1 MTGDISD
8 ILPLPD
14 AAGIIPRVLYAL
26 FQRLEADETESS
38 VKCSFIELYNEE
50 LRDLF
55 STDDTVKLKIFE
67 DNSKKGHSTTLVQ
80 GMEECHLKTAVQGIE
95 LLREGSHKRQVA
107 ATKCNDLSS
116 RSHTVFT
123 IMVYIKRMT
132 EDGQEYLSAGKLNL
146 VDLAGSENIQRSG
159 AENKRAAEAG
169 LINKSLLTLGR
180 VINALVERSS
190 HIPYRESKLT
200 RLLQDSLGGRTK
212 TCIIATVSP
221 AKSNLEETISTLD
234 YAFRAKNIRNKPQVN
249 QAINKKTL
257 LKEFTAEI
265 EKLKSELIATR
276 QRNGVYLTQENYEEI
291 TTISESRRILSEEQ
305 RDKLDTM
312 EVNLRNKVED
322 LFKLTTSFQT
332 LKKDNEQT
340 QLALDGTKGIL
351 EKTEIVLEHTRQNL
365 AEETELRKAHQK
377 TEGALAEIGQDMIST
392 LGKTTSDID
401 GLRSKIRRKS
411 ELQSQNRRNWT
422 SSQTN
427 VLDTTRLV
435 EDRIEEFQQQQEELM
450 AALSDRMQTFVRD
463 ELDKLG
469 TSQSFLQEKMEA
481 YQVSEQEVNEQTAKS
496 RDDMNEVLE
505 EIKTL
510 REDVKQKIGAGLD
523 ELSGAAETISASIIT
538 ELEAFHTQVHSS
550 YASLGRDFKTT
561 FDDLVKDL
569 NEQQAENERLHQ
581 QVLEANAALVKA
593 NKASQGQITHILD
606 EEKQRSAEERQRLLS
621 QITALVSAT
630 ADAQE
635 IRLGEKLSG
644 VSDEISAANTAFEA
658 KQDTYTAGITSWSSR
673 SQDILAGV
681 SKSRDA
687 VKTKIKSDF
696 AVATQHSTS
705 IKDTTTSVH
714 ASTVKT
720 VEAQMAHLDTQLQSL
735 DEIVAQI
742 REQNNTHHTAHT
754 TSLSALSSTVQASY
768 ASIGEHLS
776 SSFERV
782 QSLEADVSAQAG
794 TLKDTLPTLGAD
806 ADIRAPLHELRENI
820 GTQNLIEYNPTGETP
835 QRVSYQIPSNLPRTE
850 AHENLLSRLRDRPT
864 TSETS
869 SRSPSKQ
876 PIFNDATNTLP
887 SPTDM
892 FKLST
897 TTKPLFARSISAH
910 SHAHTIASLPLT
922 NGTGGSL
929 RELDINIVA
938 QESAH
943 TQPLPLVS
951 QSSDS
956 MVMAVPPH
964 KKQRSN
970 GDDGSKL
977 PMKKMR
983 KTVAGIADREN
994 LSITNFANSVGPGV
1008 AGTRRLRSH
1017 GSQ

>member
-1 MTGDISD
+1 MSFQVLNGFNCTIFAYGQTGTGKTYTMTGDISD
-8 ILPLPD
+8 VLPLPD

-26 FQRLEADETESS
+26 FNRLETDETENS

-55 STDDTVKLKIFE
+55 STDDAVKLKIFE

-80 GMEECHLKTAVQGIE
+80 GMEECHLKTASHGIQ

-123 IMVYIKRMT
+123 IMVYIKRMN
-132 EDGQEYLSAGKLNL
+132 EEGVEYLSAGKLNL

-212 TCIIATVSP
+212 TCIIATLSP

-265 EKLKSELIATR
+265 EKLKGELIATR
-276 QRNGVYLTQENYEEI
+276 QRNGVYLTQDNYEEI

-305 RDKLDTM
+305 RDKLETM
-312 EVNLRNKVED
+312 EANLRNKVED
-322 LFKLTTSFQT
+322 LFKLTTSFQS

-340 QLALDGTKGIL
+340 QMALDGTKGIL

-365 AEETELRKAHQK
+365 TEETEIRKAHQK
-377 TEGALAEIGQDMIST
+377 TEGILAEIGQDMIST

-450 AALSDRMQTFVRD
+450 ASLTERMQDFVRD

-469 TSQSFLQEKMEA
+469 ASQTFLQEKMEA

-496 RDDMNEVLE
+496 RNDMNEVLE

-569 NEQQAENERLHQ
+569 NDQQAENERLHQ
-581 QVLEANAALVKA
+581 QVLDANVALIAA
-593 NKASQGQITHILD
+593 NKTSQGQ
-606 EEKQRSAEERQRLLS
+606 
-621 QITALVSAT
+621 
-630 ADAQE
+630 
-635 IRLGEKLSG
+635 
-644 VSDEISAANTAFEA
+644 
-658 KQDTYTAGITSWSSR
+658 
-673 SQDILAGV
+673 
-681 SKSRDA
+681 
-687 VKTKIKSDF
+687 
-696 AVATQHSTS
+696 
-705 IKDTTTSVH
+705 
-714 ASTVKT
+714 
-720 VEAQMAHLDTQLQSL
+720 
-735 DEIVAQI
+735 
-742 REQNNTHHTAHT
+742 
-754 TSLSALSSTVQASY
+754 
-768 ASIGEHLS
+768 
-776 SSFERV
+776 
-782 QSLEADVSAQAG
+782 
-794 TLKDTLPTLGAD
+794 
-806 ADIRAPLHELRENI
+806 
-820 GTQNLIEYNPTGETP
+820 
-835 QRVSYQIPSNLPRTE
+835 
-850 AHENLLSRLRDRPT
+850 
-864 TSETS
+864 
-869 SRSPSKQ
+869 
-876 PIFNDATNTLP
+876 
-887 SPTDM
+887 
-892 FKLST
+892 
-897 TTKPLFARSISAH
+897 
-910 SHAHTIASLPLT
+910 
-922 NGTGGSL
+922 
-929 RELDINIVA
+929 
-938 QESAH
+938 
-943 TQPLPLVS
+943 
-951 QSSDS
+951 
-956 MVMAVPPH
+956 
-964 KKQRSN
+964 
-970 GDDGSKL
+970 
-977 PMKKMR
+977 
-983 KTVAGIADREN
+983 
-994 LSITNFANSVGPGV
+994 
-1008 AGTRRLRSH
+1008 
-1017 GSQ
+1017 